1 VATGRQALRFR
12 ITLRE
17 VAPPVWR
24 EVEVPLRHSLWDLH
38 VAIQDAMGWE
48 DRHLHVFRF
57 SRLESRKAI
66 ELGIPDSDLPV
77 GEDSVLPDWE
87 HAATE
92 FFTEPGAS
100 CVYEY
105 DFGDGW
111 EHDVRF
117 EAIVPTVRGTKYPR
131 CTAGDRACP
140 PEDCGGP
147 RGYSRLL
154 DVIFD
159 PQHEEFESARS
170 WLGRDFEPERF
181 DASSVRFTNPTA
193 RWKRAFGA

>member
-1 VATGRQALRFR
+1 
-12 ITLRE
+12 
-17 VAPPVWR
+17 
-24 EVEVPLRHSLWDLH
+24 
-38 VAIQDAMGWE
+38 MGWE

-111 EHDVRF
+111 EHDILI
-117 EAIVPTVRGTKYPR
+117 EKIQPPEPGQIYPR
-131 CTAGDRACP
+131 CLAGKRACP
-140 PEDCGGP
+140 PEDVGGIW
-147 RGYSRLL
+147 GYDEALESLK
-154 DVIFD
+154 D
-159 PQHEEFESARS
+159 PTDSEHAS
-170 WLGRDFEPERF
+170 WKAWFPEGF
-181 DASSVRFTNPTA
+181 DAA
-193 RWKRAFGA
+193 AFDLDQVNEALTGKAGT